1 MLGRNLFDAFAQSYE
16 PPSWIIEDLL
26 KSGPDA
32 VRTALASSIEA
43 VTSEAISDLDQDAR
57 AQAEILFSTK
67 DAELQARLYLV
78 SRDASQCIEQA
89 RLAAVTNVDRK
100 SVLPPYDHPALAGI
114 AVDEEGLVPLDAF
127 ELSGDAL
134 CVNNHA
140 FFVLPPV
147 PGSNA
152 NFWLLQHLSRE
163 SLSDSVS
170 VRLDPLLHGPADQ
183 LHGRFYKMDVYGRPL
198 DWERIRNLRSPDHGK
213 WMPGKLSCRF
223 LSTDYAWLPHEEEV
237 DFICEEL
244 PAAEEVAERGSRYL
258 HAVYEKDSH
267 RITHLDGAVR
277 VYTRDE
283 LLDRAMLHVRN
294 AGKVGKRVKVF
305 RTDRAIEPDLMG
317 DLVTA
322 FFIWNHDVARY
333 FGAPIPAD
341 F

>member
-26 KSGPDA
+26 KTGPDA
-32 VRTALASSIEA
+32 VKTALASSIEA
-43 VTSEAISDLDQDAR
+43 VTSEAISDLDQNAR
-57 AQAEILFSTK
+57 AQAEILFNTK

-78 SRDASQCIEQA
+78 SRDASKCIERA
-89 RLAAVTNVDRK
+89 RLAAVTNGDRK

-114 AVDEEGLVPLDAF
+114 AVDEEGLVPLEAF

-152 NFWLLQHLSRE
+152 NFWLLQHLCRQ

-183 LHGRFYKMDVYGRPL
+183 LRGRFYRMDVYRKAAGLGTNSAAP
-198 DWERIRNLRSPDHGK
+198 RSRSRQVDARKTESPISLHG
-213 WMPGKLSCRF
+213 
-223 LSTDYAWLPHEEEV
+223 YAWVPHDEEV

-244 PAAEEVAERGSRYL
+244 PVTDEVAERGFSVSACSLREGQPSH
-258 HAVYEKDSH
+258 HAS
-267 RITHLDGAVR
+267 
-277 VYTRDE
+277 
-283 LLDRAMLHVRN
+283 
-294 AGKVGKRVKVF
+294 
-305 RTDRAIEPDLMG
+305 
-317 DLVTA
+317 
-322 FFIWNHDVARY
+322 
-333 FGAPIPAD
+333 
-341 F
+341 